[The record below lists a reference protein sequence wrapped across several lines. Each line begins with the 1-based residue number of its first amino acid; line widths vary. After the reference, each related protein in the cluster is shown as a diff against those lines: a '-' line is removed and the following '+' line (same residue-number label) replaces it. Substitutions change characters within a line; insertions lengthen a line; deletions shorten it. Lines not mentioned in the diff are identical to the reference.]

1 MSVTCLLDFEN
12 VRKQTIVPKQTIKK
26 HEFPPRK
33 QLFAS
38 LKKIFMMPTIQVVN
52 NSSKQPLFTFP
63 I

>member
-1 MSVTCLLDFEN
+1 MSVTCLVDFEN

-38 LKKIFMMPTIQVVN
+38 LKIFMMPTIQVVN
-52 NSSKQPLFTFP
+52 NSSEQPLFTFP

>member
-38 LKKIFMMPTIQVVN
+38 LKKYYEAN
-52 NSSKQPLFTFP
+52 NPGSQ
-63 I
+63 